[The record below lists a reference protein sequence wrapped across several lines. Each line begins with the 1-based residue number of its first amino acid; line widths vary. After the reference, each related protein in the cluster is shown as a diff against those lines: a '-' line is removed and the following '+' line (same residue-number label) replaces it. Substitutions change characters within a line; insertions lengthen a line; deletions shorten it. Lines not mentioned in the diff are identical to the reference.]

1 MLMFGA
7 PICHV
12 GSAPYPYTPHLL
24 EFDRRVNRGP
34 VPVWLQVVS
43 SPLVQQ
49 EWARELEDHP
59 DRDFRDY
66 ILAGITRGFRIGFNY
81 SNCSCRPATSNMRS
95 ANENAEVVQA
105 YLDKEL
111 VLGRIVGPVTPDRT
125 PRGTQ
130 LSPFGVIPKTSQ
142 PGKWRLIVDLSSP
155 EGKSVNGGI
164 EPELCSLQYLRLDD
178 VVERIASA
186 GQGVLL
192 AKMDI
197 ESAYRMVPV
206 HPGDRPLL
214 GMQWKGEVFFD
225 TRLPFGL
232 RSAPKIFSAV
242 ADALQWSF
250 QRRGVTWVEHYLDD
264 FITMGAPNSEE
275 CRSNLDRMLSVCR
288 QLGVPVA
295 QEKCAGPTAVMVFLG
310 FELDSNRMVVRLP
323 EEKLRR
329 TLAMVQEW
337 MGKKACKK
345 RELESLLGHLQ
356 HAATVVRPGRTFVR
370 RLIELLSTVQTRD
383 RWIRLNASTRS
394 DLMWW
399 LLFMEGWEWSLH
411 DAKTC
416 NAGDP
421 LGN

>member
-12 GSAPYPYTPHLL
+12 GSAPYPYTQHLL

-34 VPVWLQVVS
+34 VPVWLQAVS

-49 EWARELEDHP
+49 EWAKELEDHP

-66 ILAGITRGFRIGFNY
+66 ILAGTTRGFRIGFNY
-81 SNCSCRPATSNMRS
+81 SNCLCRPATSNVRS
-95 ANENAEVVQA
+95 ANENAGVVQA

-111 VLGRIVGPVTPDRT
+111 ALGRIVGPVTPDRT

-130 LSPFGVIPKTSQ
+130 LSPFGVIPKPSQ

-178 VVERIASA
+178 VVERIASV
-186 GQGVLL
+186 GQGALL

-214 GMQWKGEVFFD
+214 GMQWKGEIFFD

-232 RSAPKIFSAV
+232 RSAPKIFSVV

-250 QRRGVTWVEHYLDD
+250 QRGGVTWVEHYLDD
-264 FITMGAPNSEE
+264 FITMGH
-275 CRSNLDRMLSVCR
+275 
-288 QLGVPVA
+288 
-295 QEKCAGPTAVMVFLG
+295 PTV
-310 FELDSNRMVVRLP
+310 
-323 EEKLRR
+323 K
-329 TLAMVQEW
+329 
-337 MGKKACKK
+337 
-345 RELESLLGHLQ
+345 
-356 HAATVVRPGRTFVR
+356 
-370 RLIELLSTVQTRD
+370 ST
-383 RWIRLNASTRS
+383 ASTWTASTWTACYQCAASWGSQWPRKS
-394 DLMWW
+394 VR
-399 LLFMEGWEWSLH
+399 
-411 DAKTC
+411 AQQR
-416 NAGDP
+416 
-421 LGN
+421 